1 MQEEESKPTKTA
13 RLALLGPAPLITGED
28 ADAYEELRARV
39 AADVA
44 PKDILEEILVHDI
57 VDLTWELLRL
67 RRMKAG
73 LFNATAYKSL
83 RVVLKPLIDRDFQE
97 QDSEVE
103 QESEEETL
111 ERYLEE
117 NWARRIPA
125 AVKRVDQLL
134 QQAGLTMDTVNAQT
148 LSENIE
154 AMERIERMLAALEA
168 RRNAVLCEIDRRR
181 EALARPLRR
190 TLEQLEDVEYK
201 VIKPN
206 QSKA

>member
-1 MQEEESKPTKTA
+1 MQRREAKPTTTA
-13 RLALLGPAPLITGED
+13 RLALPLITGED
-28 ADAYEELRARV
+28 ADLYEALRSRV
-39 AADVA
+39 SADVA
-44 PKDILEEILVHDI
+44 PKDVLEEILLHDTI
-57 VDLTWELLRL
+57 DLTWEISRL

-73 LFNATAYKSL
+73 LFNATAYNSL
-83 RVVLKPLIDRDFQE
+83 RVVLKPLIDRDFRE
-97 QDSEVE
+97 QDSENE
-103 QESEEETL
+103 QENEEERL

-134 QQAGLTMDTVNAQT
+134 QQADLTMDAVNAQT
-148 LSENIE
+148 LSQNIE

-168 RRNAVLCEIDRRR
+168 RRNAILCEIDRHR
-181 EALARPLRR
+181 ESLARPLRR
-190 TLEQLEDVEYK
+190 TLEQIEHVEYK